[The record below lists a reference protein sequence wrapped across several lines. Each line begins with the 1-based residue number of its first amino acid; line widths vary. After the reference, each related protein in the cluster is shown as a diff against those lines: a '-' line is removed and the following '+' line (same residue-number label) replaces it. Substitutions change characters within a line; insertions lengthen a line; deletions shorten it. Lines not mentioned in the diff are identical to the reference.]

1 MSTLDTGPA
10 DTGNVTGLVE
20 PGFEGVRTAFAANFA
35 AGHEVG
41 AALCVHVG
49 GRKVVDLC
57 GGSFDAAG
65 TRAYGPD
72 ALQLVFSSTKGATAA
87 CANLLAQ
94 RGQLD
99 LDAPVAHYW
108 PEFAQVGKEAL
119 PVRLLLSHQ
128 AGLPAIDRALTP
140 EEVQA
145 WDPVIEALA
154 AQAPFW
160 EPGTAHGYHAL
171 TYGYLVGEVVR
182 RISGRSLGTF
192 FAEEVAGPLGL
203 EFYIGLPGALE
214 DRVSPVVAAPIGG
227 AAQGGEGYASTLL
240 ARALNMG
247 GAFRDRVWMNRPAW
261 HAAEVPGGNGIT
273 NATSLS
279 RLYAGLVGTVDGGPR
294 QPLLTPEQVEEA
306 RTVLTFGED
315 RVFGSVGFA
324 LKQKIGLGFWRA
336 SPAATWGGP
345 GSFGHGGAGG
355 SYGFADPE
363 NQLAVGYVMNKMAEG
378 VVVDPRSSGIIE
390 ATYAAV
396 GAQAKYV

>member
-1 MSTLDTGPA
+1 MSTTDATV
-10 DTGNVTGLVE
+10 VTGLVE
-20 PGFEGVRTAFAANFA
+20 PGFEGVRAAFAANFE

-49 GRKVVDLC
+49 GRRVVDLC
-57 GGSFDAAG
+57 GGSFDAEG
-65 TRAYGPD
+65 TRPYGPD
-72 ALQLVFSSTKGATAA
+72 SLQLVFSSTKGATAA

-94 RGQLD
+94 RGLLD
-99 LDAPVAHYW
+99 LDAPVADYW
-108 PEFAQVGKEAL
+108 PEFAQAGKETL
-119 PVRLLLSHQ
+119 PVRYLLSHQ
-128 AGLPAIDRALTP
+128 AGLPAIDRTLTP
-140 EEVQA
+140 EEVQT
-145 WDPVIEALA
+145 WDPVIDALA

-182 RISGRSLGTF
+182 RVSGRSLGTF

-203 EFYIGLPGALE
+203 EFFIGLPAALE
-214 DRVSPVVAAPIGG
+214 PRVSPVVVAPIGG
-227 AAQGGEGYASTLL
+227 AAQSGEGYASTLL

-247 GAFRDRVWMNRPAW
+247 GAFRDRAWMNRPAW

-279 RLYAGLVGTVDGGPR
+279 RLYAGLVGTVEGGP
-294 QPLLTPEQVEEA
+294 PSALLTPEQTEAA

-315 RVFGSVGFA
+315 RVFASVGFP

-336 SPAATWGGP
+336 SPAATWGGA

-363 NQLAVGYVMNKMAEG
+363 HRLAIGYVMNKMAEG
-378 VVVDPRSSGIIE
+378 VVVDPRSSGIVK
-390 ATYAAV
+390 ATYTAL
-396 GAQAKYV
+396 GARAKYI

>member
-1 MSTLDTGPA
+1 MTTSETA
-10 DTGNVTGLVE
+10 AVTGLVE
-20 PGFEGVRTAFAANFA
+20 PGFEGVRAAFAGNFT
-35 AGHEVG
+35 AGLEVG

-49 GRKVVDLC
+49 GHKVVDLC
-57 GGSFDAAG
+57 GGSFDAEG
-65 TRAYGPD
+65 TRSYGPD
-72 ALQLVFSSTKGATAA
+72 TLQLVFSSTKGATAA

-99 LDAPVAHYW
+99 LDAPVAQYW
-108 PEFAQVGKEAL
+108 PEFAQAGKDTL
-119 PVRLLLSHQ
+119 PVRFLLSHQ
-128 AGLPAIDRALTP
+128 AGLPAIDRALAP

-145 WDPVIEALA
+145 WDPVIDALA

-203 EFYIGLPGALE
+203 DFFIGLPATLE
-214 DRVSPVVAAPIGG
+214 PRVSPVVAAPIAG
-227 AAQGGEGYASTLL
+227 AAQGGAGYASTLL

-279 RLYAGLVGTVDGGPR
+279 RLYAGLVGAVEGGPP
-294 QPLLTPEQVEEA
+294 QALLSPEQMEEA

-315 RVFGSVGFA
+315 QVFRSVGFP

-336 SPAATWGGP
+336 SPAATWGGA

-363 NQLAVGYVMNKMAEG
+363 HGLAIGYVMNKMADG
-378 VVVDPRSSGIIE
+378 VVVDPRSSGIIS

-396 GAQAKYV
+396 GAPAKYV